1 MDDIAVS
8 RLGDV
13 AIDGAAA
20 LVYLGEPT
28 GRGQGPS
35 MGGKMRFYVLKDRG
49 LPRRMEMLDASD
61 KPTMTVDFRDYDAPI
76 TIQLPPCGQKT

>member
-61 KPTMTVDFRDYDAPI
+61 KLREFLEENKSKLKLKD
-76 TIQLPPCGQKT
+76 Q